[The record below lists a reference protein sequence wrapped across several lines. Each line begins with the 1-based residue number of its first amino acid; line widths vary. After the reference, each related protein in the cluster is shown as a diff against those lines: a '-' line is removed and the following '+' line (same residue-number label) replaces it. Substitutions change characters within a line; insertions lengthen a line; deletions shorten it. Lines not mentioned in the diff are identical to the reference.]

1 MPTSGHRYAWK
12 RTVALSC
19 YFGTERSNSVLFA
32 SKCRDRGGV
41 SVDEGLPSICRYMCA
56 YMCSL
61 LQWESVGVLLFLLW
75 RKEVECDAPAGAR
88 CCQFLLKMQ
97 DTCNTA
103 TTVSHCAYVYH
114 RIAGIA
120 EEPWAYRWNFLV
132 FGWWF

>member
-1 MPTSGHRYAWK
+1 MAFVWGA
-12 RTVALSC
+12 TV
-19 YFGTERSNSVLFA
+19 
-32 SKCRDRGGV
+32 
-41 SVDEGLPSICRYMCA
+41 
-56 YMCSL
+56 
-61 LQWESVGVLLFLLW
+61 FLLW